1 MSLSATLEKGRK
13 PIKTAHSL
21 RVVKEACSQNL
32 DFLDTEVIIYPKFK
46 AISR

>member
-1 MSLSATLEKGRK
+1 MSLSATLEKGRS
-13 PIKTAHSL
+13 IKTAHSL